1 MATVFLCAVPIKR
14 CFLDEFKVK
23 GTAVLPIGFEG
34 RVINML
40 IKEFNPHSP
49 DDALISATVAAIQI

>member
-1 MATVFLCAVPIKR
+1 MFLCAVPVNC

-34 RVINML
+34 RLINML
-40 IKEFNPHSP
+40 IKPAF
-49 DDALISATVAAIQI
+49 TG

>member
-1 MATVFLCAVPIKR
+1 MDKVFLYAVPIKR

-40 IKEFNPHSP
+40 IKEFNAGLEGAGPSCG
-49 DDALISATVAAIQI
+49 LRNFT